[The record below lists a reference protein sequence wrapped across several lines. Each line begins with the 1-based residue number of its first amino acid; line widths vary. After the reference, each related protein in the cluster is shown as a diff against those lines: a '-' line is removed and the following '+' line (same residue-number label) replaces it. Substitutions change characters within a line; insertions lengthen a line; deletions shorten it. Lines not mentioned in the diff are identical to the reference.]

1 MQELAVVLSSRMRAP
16 VQDRTGLP
24 GLFDYNVAFSSGVD
38 ASTEPVLPTA
48 IRGLGLNL
56 AKSKGR
62 FEVLVI
68 DHVEK
73 PSGN

>member
-1 MQELAVVLSSRMRAP
+1 
-16 VQDRTGLP
+16 
-24 GLFDYNVAFSSGVD
+24 VAFSSGVD
-38 ASTEPVLPTA
+38 ASREPVLTTA

-56 AKSKGR
+56 AKNKGR
-62 FEVLVI
+62 FEVLVV